1 MDKKEVPQ
9 DKSALENCTREL
21 CYAKNSEGKYETEL
35 STGWS
40 VKADA
45 LDLAWDEVKRKVEEA
60 RVEVKE
66 KRKSPIYY
74 FMVLKLMEPS
84 ILAGYTGFWKF
95 TVKHHM
101 KPAVFGKL
109 ADKKLSAYAKVFEIS
124 VEELKSFK
132 G

>member
-1 MDKKEVPQ
+1 MDKKEIPQ
-9 DKSALENCTREL
+9 DKSALVNYTREL

-66 KRKSPIYY
+66 KRKSPVFY
-74 FMVLKLMEPS
+74 FMELRLMDVG
-84 ILAGYTGFWKF
+84 ILAAYTGFWKS
-95 TVKHHM
+95 TVRRHM
-101 KPAVFGKL
+101 KPDVFSKL
-109 ADKKLSAYAKVFEIS
+109 ADKKLSVYAKVFEIS
-124 VEELKSFK
+124 VEELRNFK